1 MTKMYYFQVKDE
13 TLHVEIVPETKP
25 DNNAETGED
34 AKSETTTEN
43 EELQILLPDDA
54 EEKPLLAEEDDG
66 EKPASAEP
74 EKSQDP
80 QQTQAGNTDRVKEP
94 IKVDPAL
101 LTRDSGQIVANE
113 IKAFAFIECSAKT
126 KEGVRDVF
134 EAAVKATKR
143 DNKQCILL

>member
-1 MTKMYYFQVKDE
+1 MVKTNYFQNKNE
-13 TLHVEIVPETKP
+13 TLDAKVVPETKP
-25 DNNAETGED
+25 DNNVESEVNAN
-34 AKSETTTEN
+34 SETTTEN

-54 EEKPLLAEEDDG
+54 EENPLLIGEE
-66 EKPASAEP
+66 STLVEP
-74 EKSQDP
+74 EKSQDL
-80 QQTQAGNTDRVKEP
+80 QQTQAESADRVKEP

-101 LTRDSGQIVANE
+101 LTRDSGQNVANE
-113 IKAFAFIECSAKT
+113 IKAFAFLECSAKT